1 MESRTTD
8 PIKLLYVLGAGRSGS
23 TTLGV
28 ALDNVPGVFNTGE
41 LFSWFIFQAKPTS
54 DRPTTVEF
62 WGRVRERLTSLESHF
77 GTQYHMG
84 LEHPYSIFGSKRW
97 SGEFKRAHLD
107 ANAEL
112 IKTVAEERGESL
124 IADTS
129 HYPMRLGRLLK
140 LDPKEID
147 VHSIYLVRDPRMVMN
162 ALRKTVQR
170 HRPMH
175 PLKAVAY
182 CWTVAILSEWTLLK
196 MPRSRKARLRYED
209 FVADPV
215 GTLGAITDHFQL
227 GTRLETAEDISTGD
241 MFQGNRLRT
250 KETITIAPQP
260 SSAHL
265 TGFWKVVTT
274 IGVLPLLL
282 RYGYL
287 FRS

>member
-1 MESRTTD
+1 MDQVTECQDGGPESGDEGKRLGDHGRVDRPHRGDSWLLVGSRAGIRASRLNRDGVGSEEDLTSLPNSPLGRLVPEECRLDSSAVESRTTD

-182 CWTVAILSEWTLLK
+182 C
-196 MPRSRKARLRYED
+196 
-209 FVADPV
+209 
-215 GTLGAITDHFQL
+215 
-227 GTRLETAEDISTGD
+227 
-241 MFQGNRLRT
+241 
-250 KETITIAPQP
+250 
-260 SSAHL
+260 
-265 TGFWKVVTT
+265 
-274 IGVLPLLL
+274 
-282 RYGYL
+282 
-287 FRS
+287 